1 MSVSI
6 KEKSWRNFHPRM
18 DNDLES
24 NLGLYGIFTLLF
36 LQYLNV
42 YKEYYPFFNRKGF
55 YWTYSNFILQ
65 YFILINQMTIIYVYL
80 GY

>member
-1 MSVSI
+1 MWDHILKKYVNINIRNDNMSVSI

-36 LQYLNV
+36 L
-42 YKEYYPFFNRKGF
+42 
-55 YWTYSNFILQ
+55 
-65 YFILINQMTIIYVYL
+65 
-80 GY
+80 